1 MHIQIEVL
9 DDECIQAIDSK
20 QVGVGQLFRYL
31 RALPS
36 FTLMHASR
44 EKRPQQQRP
53 HTDSNSIND
62 SSGNSSD
69 GGSDNGS
76 KSVSYLSR
84 HYKLECPQVKCE
96 FVETFEP
103 DFLDLITTNTTNTT
117 AVHV

>member
-20 QVGVGQLFRYL
+20 LVGVGQLFRYL

-36 FTLMHASR
+36 FTLIQASR
-44 EKRPQQQRP
+44 EQQQQQQLQRS
-53 HTDSNSIND
+53 HTDSNINT
-62 SSGNSSD
+62 SNSSTT
-69 GGSDNGS
+69 SNDNYSG
-76 KSVSYLSR
+76 SVSYLSR

-103 DFLDLITTNTTNTT
+103 DFLDLITNTTTA
-117 AVHV
+117 AVHI